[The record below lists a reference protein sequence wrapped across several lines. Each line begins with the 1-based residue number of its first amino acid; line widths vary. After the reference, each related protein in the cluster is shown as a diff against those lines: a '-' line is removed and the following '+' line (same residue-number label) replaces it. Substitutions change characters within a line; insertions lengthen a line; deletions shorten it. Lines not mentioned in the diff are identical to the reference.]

1 MSRSMKIYQ
10 ESLKHAD
17 AVFRAEGAEFE
28 GVCGFCQEWYPT
40 APQRIAGCGP
50 TVACMIMTYILYK
63 AFHIS
68 SPVSQ
73 GQSACLAA
81 MEEAWRHVTPGD
93 EGIPTT
99 RMFCE
104 GFLEYAKAK
113 ELDVDARSLD
123 VPQEMAFRPSF
134 TEILRFLSEALASDA
149 PVAFLNLCNGD
160 VHNLDRWH
168 WVTILSIEYDER
180 EAYVR
185 IMDEGRL
192 MDVDLRLWYDTTVRG
207 GGFACFLLPE
217 KGAVV

>member
-1 MSRSMKIYQ
+1 MKIYQ

-40 APQRIAGCGP
+40 APQRNAGCGP

-81 MEEAWRHVTPGD
+81 MEEAWRYVTPGD

-134 TEILRFLSEALASDA
+134 TEILRFLSEALALDA

-168 WVTILSIEYDER
+168 WVIILSIEYSEHT
-180 EAYVR
+180 AVVR

-192 MDVDLRLWYDTTVRG
+192 LDVDLRLWYDTTVGG
-207 GGFACFLLPE
+207 GGFACFLLAE
-217 KGAVV
+217 KGAAV

>member
-1 MSRSMKIYQ
+1 MTMYQ
-10 ESLKHAD
+10 VSLDHKD
-17 AVFRAEGAEFE
+17 MVFRIEESPGKWIDGYKQA
-28 GVCGFCQEWYPT
+28 WYPT
-40 APQRIAGCGP
+40 DLQRIAGCGP
-50 TVACMIMTYILYK
+50 TVACAIMSYLMYAKADESFLYP
-63 AFHIS
+63 ANRSH
-68 SPVSQ
+68 
-73 GQSACLAA
+73 CLSA

-134 TEILRFLSEALASDA
+134 TEILRFLSEALALDA

-168 WVTILSIEYDER
+168 WVIILSIEYSEHT
-180 EAYVR
+180 AVVR

-192 MDVDLRLWYDTTVRG
+192 LDVDLRLWYDTTVGG
-207 GGFACFLLPE
+207 GGFACFLLAE
-217 KGAVV
+217 KGAAV

>member
-1 MSRSMKIYQ
+1 MKMYRYSLKNSDVVFQAEDQ
-10 ESLKHAD
+10 ESGD
-17 AVFRAEGAEFE
+17 VF
-28 GVCGFCQEWYPT
+28 GFCQEWYPT
-40 APQRIAGCGP
+40 PLQRIAGCGP
-50 TVACMIMTYILYK
+50 TVACAIMTYILW
-63 AFHIS
+63 HCRNEN
-68 SPVSQ
+68 SPVSE
-73 GQSACLAA
+73 GRPACLSA

-134 TEILRFLSEALASDA
+134 AEILRFISDALAEDV

-168 WVTILSIEYDER
+168 WVTILSIEYDGHN
-180 EAYVR
+180 AVVR

-192 MDVDLRLWYDTTVRG
+192 LDVDLRLWYDTTVGG
-207 GGFACFLLPE
+207 GGFACFLLAE
-217 KGAVV
+217 KGAAV